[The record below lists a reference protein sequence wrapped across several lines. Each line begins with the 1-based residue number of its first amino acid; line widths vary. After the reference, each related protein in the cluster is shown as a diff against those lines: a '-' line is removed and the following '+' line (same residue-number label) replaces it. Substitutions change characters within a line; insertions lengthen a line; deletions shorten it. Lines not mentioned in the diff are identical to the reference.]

1 MTSTQKRIELLAP
14 AKNAATGKAA
24 IQCGADAVYLS
35 PEKFGAREQ
44 AGNSLADIEALVSYA
59 HLYYAR
65 VYVALNTLL
74 TDRELEEAFSTIK
87 ILASIGIDGLI
98 IQDPGLLELPLPP
111 IPLFASTQMNNDSL
125 EKILFLE
132 KTGFSRVILPRE
144 MGLEE
149 IRHIRSKT
157 SIELECFIHGALCV
171 SYSGQCYMSYALGGR
186 SANRGAC
193 AQPCRRLYSL
203 ANGKGAVLAKNKHL
217 LSLKDL
223 HRADSL
229 EALLD
234 AGVTSFKIEGRLK
247 DIAYVKNTVGFYRK
261 KLDLILSG
269 KKAAKSS
276 SGVATLG
283 FNPNPFKTFNRGFT
297 DFGLHG
303 RHVNASSHQTPK
315 SLGEK
320 IGKVAAL
327 EWNHFTLSASHDLKN
342 GDGICFLDG
351 SGILGGS
358 VVNLVEENRVYP
370 DKMGGLTPG
379 AVIYR
384 NHDHAFLKALSAS
397 NSCERR
403 IDLSFTL
410 DETQDGFS
418 LKACDEDGNTAVFSM
433 EVSKQIAEKKERA
446 EETLT
451 KQLSKVN
458 DTIFACRAVTH
469 TLREIY
475 FLPVSVLN
483 ALRRGAIAALLKER
497 TKNRPQVTAP
507 VCPNDTPYPVTQID
521 YRGNCLNR
529 KAVSF
534 YKRHGAKVV
543 ERAAESGLPM
553 LGRQLMRSKYCV
565 KGALDLCGK
574 ETGPLFLIDEEG
586 RKYRLKFDCNSCHMS
601 VFAGDAV
608 AEPAQDPD

>member
-1 MTSTQKRIELLAP
+1 M
-14 AKNAATGKAA
+14 
-24 IQCGADAVYLS
+24 
-35 PEKFGAREQ
+35 
-44 AGNSLADIEALVSYA
+44 
-59 HLYYAR
+59 
-65 VYVALNTLL
+65 
-74 TDRELEEAFSTIK
+74 
-87 ILASIGIDGLI
+87 
-98 IQDPGLLELPLPP
+98 
-111 IPLFASTQMNNDSL
+111 
-125 EKILFLE
+125 
-132 KTGFSRVILPRE
+132 
-144 MGLEE
+144 
-149 IRHIRSKT
+149 
-157 SIELECFIHGALCV
+157 
-171 SYSGQCYMSYALGGR
+171 
-186 SANRGAC
+186 
-193 AQPCRRLYSL
+193 
-203 ANGKGAVLAKNKHL
+203 
-217 LSLKDL
+217 
-223 HRADSL
+223 
-229 EALLD
+229 
-234 AGVTSFKIEGRLK
+234 
-247 DIAYVKNTVGFYRK
+247 
-261 KLDLILSG
+261 
-269 KKAAKSS
+269 
-276 SGVATLG
+276 
-283 FNPNPFKTFNRGFT
+283 
-297 DFGLHG
+297 
-303 RHVNASSHQTPK
+303 
-315 SLGEK
+315 
-320 IGKVAAL
+320 
-327 EWNHFTLSASHDLKN
+327 
-342 GDGICFLDG
+342 
-351 SGILGGS
+351 
-358 VVNLVEENRVYP
+358 NLVEENRVYP